1 LLTVG
6 KSEAFIRYSSALLDM
21 PSITEEPGSG
31 VFVPFPLP
39 DVRLFRN
46 QAIEDVLLLFVR
58 NPHETFTVTE
68 LRDVT
73 GAGGDTIAT
82 AIEVLEAA
90 DIIETR
96 REGRK
101 KLIEANKDRFEN
113 PDDPLLSVPQEAFRT
128 PIEAFLDRI
137 EDVETTIVGVV
148 LFGSVA
154 RGEADRASD
163 IDLQV
168 IVDGDLVGAR
178 RELHDVRQDIE
189 NERFDGDRYA
199 FQLLVESVESVEN
212 YGEKLQEV
220 FSEGIVLEGSER
232 LTELKRGV
240 FSGEE

>member
-1 LLTVG
+1 VT
-6 KSEAFIRYSSALLDM
+6 
-21 PSITEEPGSG
+21 SITDEPGCG

-39 DVRLFRN
+39 DNRLFRN

-101 KLIEANKDRFEN
+101 KLIEANRDRFKN
-113 PDDPLLSVPQEAFRT
+113 PDDPLLTIPQEAFRP

-137 EDVETTIVGVV
+137 EAVETTIVGVV

-154 RGEADRASD
+154 RGEADRTSD

-168 IVDGDLVGAR
+168 IVDGDLLVAR

-189 NERFDGDRYA
+189 NQRFDGDRYE
-199 FQLLVESVESVEN
+199 FQLLVESVESAEN

-240 FSGEE
+240 FSGGE

>member
-1 LLTVG
+1 MTG
-6 KSEAFIRYSSALLDM
+6 EPKQTFIRYSPVLLVVTSKTD
-21 PSITEEPGSG
+21 EYGSG

-39 DVRLFRN
+39 DARVFRN

-68 LRDVT
+68 LRNVT

-96 REGRK
+96 REGRR
-101 KLIEANKDRFEN
+101 KLIAANRDRFEN
-113 PDDPLLSVPQEAFRT
+113 PDDPLLSIPQEEFRT
-128 PIEAFLDRI
+128 PIEVFLDRI
-137 EDVETTIVGVV
+137 QEVETTIVGVI

-154 RGEADRASD
+154 SGEADRASD

-168 IVDGDLVGAR
+168 IVDGDLPTAR
-178 RELHDVRQDIE
+178 RELHDVRQDVE
-189 NERFDGDRYA
+189 NQRFDGDRFE

-212 YGEKLQEV
+212 YGEKLQDV

-240 FSGEE
+240 LSGGK

>member
-1 LLTVG
+1 MT
-6 KSEAFIRYSSALLDM
+6 
-21 PSITEEPGSG
+21 SITDEPGCG

-39 DVRLFRN
+39 DNRLFRN

-101 KLIEANKDRFEN
+101 KLIEANRDRFKN
-113 PDDPLLSVPQEAFRT
+113 PDDPLLTIPQEAFRP

-137 EDVETTIVGVV
+137 EAVETTIVGVV

-154 RGEADRASD
+154 RGEADRTSD

-168 IVDGDLVGAR
+168 IVDGDLLVAR

-189 NERFDGDRYA
+189 NQRFDGDRYE
-199 FQLLVESVESVEN
+199 FQLLVESVESAEN

-240 FSGEE
+240 FSGGE